1 MATIETVEDGAS
13 VRKILLQST
22 YTWTWIGLYLDLRG
36 WKWSDQSKASFRM
49 WMSGEPNGGAG
60 EPCAVGSVNGWNDVR
75 CIDKRPFICSV
86 PITRLLKVELKSDGS
101 VDLNDP
107 SVQETLLNQ
116 MAKRMRDHGINQLFR
131 LRWRTQP
138 NGKVFNLKTG

>member
-1 MATIETVEDGAS
+1 MLFTYTILSCFTSFCKLPLDSLFLSALLPLSLGFSRKYQYVNLLKTWKEAQSYCRENFADMATIETVEDGAS

-75 CIDKRPFICSV
+75 CIDKRPFICS
-86 PITRLLKVELKSDGS
+86 G
-101 VDLNDP
+101 
-107 SVQETLLNQ
+107 
-116 MAKRMRDHGINQLFR
+116 
-131 LRWRTQP
+131 
-138 NGKVFNLKTG
+138 